1 MFKLL
6 IVDDEPAIR
15 EGLQT
20 LVDWERHGFRVA
32 GLGVDG
38 EDGLRQ
44 FRELRPD
51 LVVVDIRMPRRSGL
65 ELVEEIRRLDSACRV
80 LVLSGHA
87 DFAYAQQAIRLG
99 IEGYLL
105 KPVDEEEL
113 EAYAERIS
121 LALREERREA
131 RGQAEEAGREAALL
145 ALLDGEDGALAEA
158 AAGSALAGGSGP
170 WRALL
175 VEPPDGG
182 AARLEQ
188 LRERL
193 SAHAGAA
200 GLGPVARRAG
210 AAVLLVP
217 GGEAGL
223 RAARRLLEEALA
235 EEGCT
240 AALGADAGAGEL
252 ARSCREAEALLR
264 HRFVLEPDLV
274 HERLP
279 EPLEAR
285 LEPGGARG
293 PLPGPEATAQLA
305 KRLAQAVETGNAER
319 VRETLEEAAW
329 SFAAADSSRPA
340 AAGAMAELCGLTLS
354 ELASSIDGFAPAAHA
369 GLAAGVYRQDRLGG
383 LLAELERQLAELSAE
398 LDAGDSGSVL
408 RRMLAYMERHYSEP
422 LRLEMLAGLYG
433 YNSGYLGKLF
443 KSHTGLSFNAYLDQL
458 RIERAIAML
467 EGGMKVRQA
476 AEKVGYGNVDYFHA
490 KFKKA
495 TGMPPSAY
503 KKSAGSGSGLSGA
516 PRI

>member
-38 EDGLRQ
+38 EDGLRL
-44 FRELRPD
+44 FRELEPD
-51 LVVVDIRMPRRSGL
+51 LVVVDIRMPKRSGL
-65 ELVEEIRRLDSACRV
+65 ELVEEIRRSDRACRV

-121 LALREERREA
+121 QSLREERRET
-131 RGQAEEAGREAALL
+131 GGGPDGPDREAALL
-145 ALLDGEDGALAEA
+145 ALLDGSADAPDEAEA
-158 AAGSALAGGSGP
+158 AELAGGPGP
-170 WRALL
+170 WRVLL
-175 VEPPDGG
+175 VEPPEGDAAG
-182 AARLEQ
+182 AER

-193 SAHAGAA
+193 SAHAAGA
-200 GLGPVARRAG
+200 GLGPAVRSAG
-210 AAVLLVP
+210 AAALLVP
-217 GGEAGL
+217 GGDAGRRL
-223 RAARRLLEEALA
+223 ARRLLEAALPEA
-235 EEGCT
+235 GCT
-240 AALGADAGAGEL
+240 AALGADAGAAEL
-252 ARSCREAEALLR
+252 ARSCREAAELLR
-264 HRFVLEPDLV
+264 HRFALEPDFV

-279 EPLEAR
+279 QPLAAR
-285 LEPGGARG
+285 LGADGAGGG
-293 PLPGPEATAQLA
+293 PPGPEETAQLA
-305 KRLAQAVETGNAER
+305 KRLVQSIETGNRER
-319 VRETLEEAAW
+319 LRETLAEAAW

-340 AAGAMAELCGLTLS
+340 LAGAMAELCGLALA
-354 ELASSIDGFAPAAHA
+354 ELASAVDGFAPAAHA
-369 GLAAGVYRQDRLGG
+369 GLAAGVYRQARLGG
-383 LLAELERQLAELSAE
+383 LLAELERQLAELSAK
-398 LDAGDSGSVL
+398 LDAGDSGSVM
-408 RRMLAYMERHYSEP
+408 RRMLAYMERHYGEP

-495 TGMPPSAY
+495 TGKPPSSY
-503 KKSAGSGSGLSGA
+503 KKSSGADPGLS
-516 PRI
+516 